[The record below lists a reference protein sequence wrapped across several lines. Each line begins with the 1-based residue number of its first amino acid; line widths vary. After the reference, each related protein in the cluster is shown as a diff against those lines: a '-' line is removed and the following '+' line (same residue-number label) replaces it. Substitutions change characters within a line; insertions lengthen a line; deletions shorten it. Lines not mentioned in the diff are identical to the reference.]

1 MSNDIQKQKNKKV
14 MNEHLAE
21 VDIIIENFIDEI
33 GIDNN
38 IDLTPE
44 MLNDIFK
51 LAFQKWEFLYN
62 HKLIKK
68 APLE

>member
-1 MSNDIQKQKNKKV
+1 MNDIQKQKNKKV

-21 VDIIIENFIDEI
+21 VDIIIESIIDEI

-38 IDLTPE
+38 INLTPK

-62 HKLIKK
+62 HNLIKK
-68 APLE
+68 APLR

>member
-1 MSNDIQKQKNKKV
+1 MNDIQKQKNKKV

-21 VDIIIENFIDEI
+21 LDIIIESFIDEI

-38 IDLTPE
+38 INLTPE

-62 HKLIKK
+62 HGLIKK
-68 APLE
+68 APL

>member
-1 MSNDIQKQKNKKV
+1 MNDIQKQKNKKV

-21 VDIIIENFIDEI
+21 VDIIIESIIDEI
-33 GIDNN
+33 NIDNN
-38 IDLTPE
+38 INLTPD

-62 HKLIKK
+62 HGLIKK
-68 APLE
+68 APL